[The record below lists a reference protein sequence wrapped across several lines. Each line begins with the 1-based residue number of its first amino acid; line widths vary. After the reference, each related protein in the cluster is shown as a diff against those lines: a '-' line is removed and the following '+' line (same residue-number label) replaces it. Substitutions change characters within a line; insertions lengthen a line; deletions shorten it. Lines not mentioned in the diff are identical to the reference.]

1 MKTKVLVELPAKRLS
16 SETSFPTKRA
26 SLRNEFPF
34 ETSSSAKR
42 VSLSNEFSCE
52 TTFIAKPLSLPNHF
66 PCQTTFLPN
75 HFPCQTTF
83 LPNHFPCQT
92 TFPAKPLS
100 LLKHFPCQTTFP
112 AKRVCKTESPI
123 LRITIF
129 IENSYTPLF
138 CKFSE
143 TSSPHRCYERCS

>member
-42 VSLSNEFSCE
+42 VSLSNEFPCE
-52 TTFIAKPLSLPNHF
+52 TTFIAKPLS
-66 PCQTTFLPN
+66 LPN

-123 LRITIF
+123 LRIPIF

-143 TSSPHRCYERCS
+143 TSSPHRCHERCF